1 MKYWG
6 KININIYH
14 KVTDKKIIT
23 DDVIITD
30 DQIQHIINRRGQNFY
45 DEYNEYFP
53 EIISNPDYIFEDKK
67 ENTAIVV
74 KSFIHKNTNINIIL
88 RLVVSGD
95 NPEYKNSVITVIK
108 ENNKRFAQRLRNNVP
123 IYKNVDT

>member
-1 MKYWG
+1 MKYLG